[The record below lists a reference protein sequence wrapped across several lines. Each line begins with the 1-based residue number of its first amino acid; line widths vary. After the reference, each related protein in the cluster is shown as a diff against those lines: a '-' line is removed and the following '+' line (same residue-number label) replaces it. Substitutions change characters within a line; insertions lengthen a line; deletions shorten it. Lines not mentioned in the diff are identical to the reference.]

1 MPTILLVEDDTN
13 TRFGL
18 AEILTSEGYDVVL
31 AEDAEEALE
40 KVDWDADL
48 LLSDLQLPG
57 ISGLAL
63 WNQARQRYPELVSII
78 MTAFNTPENKLQAE
92 DSGVF
97 SFLNKPLN
105 IDQLLSAIENAL
117 LQNKLNALHIFDKCI
132 VIES

>member
-1 MPTILLVEDDTN
+1 LPTILLVEDDYN

-31 AEDAEEALE
+31 AEDADEALE
-40 KVDWDADL
+40 KVGRETDL

-63 WNQARQRYPELVSII
+63 WNQARERYPELVSII

-92 DSGVF
+92 ESGVF

-105 IDQLLSAIENAL
+105 IDHLLSAIENAL
-117 LQNKLNALHIFDKCI
+117 LQSELNEQPFF
-132 VIES
+132 